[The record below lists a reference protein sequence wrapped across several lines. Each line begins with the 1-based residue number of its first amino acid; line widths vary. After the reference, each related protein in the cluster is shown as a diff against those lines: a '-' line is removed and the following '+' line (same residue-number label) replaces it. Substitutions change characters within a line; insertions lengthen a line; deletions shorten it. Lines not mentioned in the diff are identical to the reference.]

1 MMTQEQK
8 SLDYSS
14 HANVFQDNSAI
25 PLIYKAPFPRRKAFP
40 RQRGTFPAD
49 STLARVYMTKKL
61 TPLPEPRALAHALI
75 VLTRLSEPKSFY
87 MEKKLIWLG
96 G

>member
-1 MMTQEQK
+1 
-8 SLDYSS
+8 
-14 HANVFQDNSAI
+14 
-25 PLIYKAPFPRRKAFP
+25 
-40 RQRGTFPAD
+40 
-49 STLARVYMTKKL
+49 MTKKL

-87 MEKKLIWLG
+87 MEKKFIWLG

>member
-25 PLIYKAPFPRRKAFP
+25 PLRPRFQEEKLSCD
-40 RQRGTFPAD
+40 RGEHSQPTQ
-49 STLARVYMTKKL
+49 L
-61 TPLPEPRALAHALI
+61 
-75 VLTRLSEPKSFY
+75 
-87 MEKKLIWLG
+87 
-96 G
+96 